1 IENTASL
8 FDSINASS
16 VNLARSLSSSLEQD
30 ELQFAKIESKVAST
44 LFLALSTIPHLSQIS
59 FISLN
64 GLFFGYYTRGNQLF
78 AMFSN
83 STFSS
88 TENDTT
94 KYRWYTQ
101 AVSRETGKL
110 YGESIK
116 LPHSDVI
123 NSSWYQEALNGTH
136 GYASIGS
143 QWEISRDSLF
153 LSTTGMNGKGIVSL
167 GFSMKS
173 LFNFFT
179 EIAFYNGS
187 LYLGTKDGNVLT
199 GGIPKTRMILNGNQV
214 SFQLLS
220 RNGDRV
226 GTVGNVKCRAD
237 DGTFRASTLSI
248 WEKKYVVNCSP
259 VEIAGVK
266 LVYVLALPENSVA
279 VVIHKNIKFA
289 FVILML
295 IFVDMAIIIFT
306 SVSLNV
312 RAAIRE
318 MELCIVLIR
327 QKESTEQAE
336 RKNVNKS
343 LAFAS
348 ASHLIEI
355 CNYQVVPGS
364 ELQTNLTLVE
374 ACAKDLLGILNSILD
389 TSKIEAG
396 KMQLEEEEFNLEQLL
411 EDVVDLYDPVGMK
424 KGIDV
429 VLDTNDI
436 SVTKNFSRVRGDH
449 GRLKQI
455 LCNLLSN
462 AVKYTS
468 DGHVTV
474 RAWARKPSFEN
485 GILASNRNN
494 WMSSLSCLF
503 FLIDKS
509 HSQSGVVN
517 TIQQDLNC
525 MEYIFEVND
534 TGKGIPK
541 EKQKSVFENYIQF
554 KETALGQEGT
564 SLGLGIVQSLVRLM
578 GGEIRIVDKE
588 TGERGTCFRFNAF
601 LSTCTEVGMSGN
613 ARDDDIEVQGG
624 FLSSD
629 SYQYSGSINQINSPK
644 VEVSQVVIF
653 IQSTER
659 SRVIQKFM
667 ARQGIKTY
675 TVKHHEQL
683 SETLKRIKQKLNFSH
698 QSSSGKSDINSLRAS
713 STRSKDDS
721 TISFSSF
728 ILIAIDTG
736 AGPFRDISRAMAE
749 FRRDLSNNCCSRVVW
764 LDKPG
769 TNCINFHGLDK
780 DKLPEMDLIISKPL
794 HGSRLKQTI
803 GLLPGF
809 GGTIKGMTL
818 RRGENPYNSDKFL
831 PEYSTSA
838 AANKTHTRQIAGK
851 SSSENNL
858 SQNGEELDVPKKLYL
873 GPRLP
878 AEFARKG
885 DNTYNAKNILSRQIH
900 HESRTSA
907 TADMSQNRA
916 MTDKLSRECL
926 PLQKGEEVS
935 SKKLLTGKKI
945 LVADDDPIGRKIA
958 TAFASQLGANTF
970 SCVNGEQALEVVYKG
985 LMDQHITGASK
996 ISPPFDYILM
1006 DCEKQQGASEKQK
1019 AVYKGL
1025 MDQHIT
1031 GASKISLPFD
1041 YILMDC
1047 EMPLMDGI
1055 EATRR
1060 IREVEGNYG
1069 VHTRIIALTA
1079 HERGEVEINKMV
1091 EAGVDAFLTKPL
1103 NKENLLKL
1111 LFSPYHIN

>member
-1 IENTASL
+1 MLMVLLLPGLIIPFWIMITRIKNEVNLISYNISQQLLSALIENAASL

-30 ELQFAKIESKVAST
+30 ELQFSKIESKVAST

-94 KYRWYTQ
+94 KYSWYTQ
-101 AVSRETGKL
+101 AVSHETGKL

-123 NSSWYQEALNGTH
+123 NSSWYQEALNGTN
-136 GYASIGS
+136 GYGSIGS
-143 QWEISRDSLF
+143 QWEISRDPLF
-153 LSTTGMNGKGIVSL
+153 LSTMGMNGKGVVSL

-173 LFNFFT
+173 LINFFI

-187 LYLGTKDGNVLT
+187 LYLETKDGNVLT

-220 RNGDRV
+220 PNGDQV

-266 LVYVLALPENSVA
+266 LVYVLALPENSIA

-318 MELCIVLIR
+318 MELCIALIR

-348 ASHLIEI
+348 ASHNVRASLAGLTGLIEI

-389 TSKIEAG
+389 ASKIEAG

-411 EDVVDLYDPVGMK
+411 EDVVDLYYPVGMK

-474 RAWARKPSFEN
+474 SAWARKPSFEN

-509 HSQSGVVN
+509 HIQSGVVN

-525 MEYIFEVND
+525 TEYIFEVND
-534 TGKGIPK
+534 TGRGIPK
-541 EKQKSVFENYIQF
+541 EKQKSVFENYIQV

-564 SLGLGIVQSLVRLM
+564 GLGLGIVQSLVC
-578 GGEIRIVDKE
+578 EIRIVDKE

-601 LSTCTEVGMSGN
+601 LSTCTEAGMSGN

-683 SETLKRIKQKLNFSH
+683 SKTLKRIKQKLNFSH

-713 STRSKDDS
+713 NTRSKDVPLSSLDGIDNILPFQRQDS

-728 ILIAIDTG
+728 ILIVIDTG
-736 AGPFRDISRAMAE
+736 AGPFRDISRAVAE

-803 GLLPGF
+803 GLLPEF
-809 GGTIKGMTL
+809 GGTIK
-818 RRGENPYNSDKFL
+818 
-831 PEYSTSA
+831 
-838 AANKTHTRQIAGK
+838 
-851 SSSENNL
+851 
-858 SQNGEELDVPKKLYL
+858 
-873 GPRLP
+873 
-878 AEFARKG
+878 
-885 DNTYNAKNILSRQIH
+885 
-900 HESRTSA
+900 
-907 TADMSQNRA
+907 
-916 MTDKLSRECL
+916 
-926 PLQKGEEVS
+926 
-935 SKKLLTGKKI
+935 GKKI
-945 LVADDDPIGRKIA
+945 LVADDDPIGR
-958 TAFASQLGANTF
+958 ANTF
-970 SCVNGEQALEVVYKG
+970 SYVNGEQALE
-985 LMDQHITGASK
+985 
-996 ISPPFDYILM
+996 
-1006 DCEKQQGASEKQK
+1006 

-1060 IREVEGNYG
+1060 IREAEGIYG

-1111 LFSPYHIN
+1111 LFSSYHIN